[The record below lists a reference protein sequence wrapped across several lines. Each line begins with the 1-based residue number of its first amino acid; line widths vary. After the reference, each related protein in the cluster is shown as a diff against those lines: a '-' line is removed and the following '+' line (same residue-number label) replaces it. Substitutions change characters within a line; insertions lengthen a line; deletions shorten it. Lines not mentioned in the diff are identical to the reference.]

1 MAGIGRVLSDRKT
14 HASNAG
20 GIRAGKVVAM
30 LQLNLGRD
38 LDLAT
43 QVHKERAVGNLANR
57 KTVQSVNRCGD
68 RYGVGDVAG
77 VAANVDHQHCR
88 VGLGHVERGDGS
100 PGLGDDNRQPCYCSR
115 FGGRFDANGDG
126 IRRAGRGHGVVFLYV
141 TSVSGELA
149 TAVG

>member
-1 MAGIGRVLSDRKT
+1 
-14 HASNAG
+14 
-20 GIRAGKVVAM
+20 M
-30 LQLNLGRD
+30 LQLNHGRD

-43 QVHKERAVGNLANR
+43 QVHKEHAVGNLANR

-100 PGLGDDNRQPCYCSR
+100 PASATTTDSPAIAVGSVGDSTGTVMEYAGLGAAMGWSFFC
-115 FGGRFDANGDG
+115 
-126 IRRAGRGHGVVFLYV
+126 V
-141 TSVSGELA
+141 TSVTGELA
-149 TAVG
+149 TAAG